1 MVKSHLFLF
10 SRKRN
15 SQIDILKEELHN
27 IIFAKAKSN
36 SIGQSLLA
44 RSYYISKQWLHRFK
58 YLSEPGPIDNSDF
71 LCKHNFVQPYLWT
84 KIESLTSLCS
94 LETWDFFVKNFGV
107 KYDDDDELE
116 QDAVTNGHDETAA
129 GGGGG
134 VVRPKTECMFLYPC
148 AQCQLDE
155 EALKQRQFFERTELT
170 RLQKKY
176 QAQLFQMHQPQSQ
189 RIPAIQPR
197 LFAISMSWF
206 KQWQQFVDSNQ
217 QRSLVALIPGKIN
230 NFSICVQQNKPTA
243 NTTETKQHHTPPVY
257 ILNKSKHLDHSAA
270 DLSKL
275 SSDHYLVHV

>member
-1 MVKSHLFLF
+1 MVKFHIFLIF
-10 SRKRN
+10 RKRN
-15 SQIDILKEELHN
+15 SQIDSLKEELQN

-36 SIGQSLLA
+36 SIGQSLLV

-94 LETWDFFVKNFGV
+94 FETWEFFVKNFGV
-107 KYDDDDELE
+107 KYNDDDDDDGAELE
-116 QDAVTNGHDETAA
+116 QDSAVTNGHDETAA
-129 GGGGG
+129 AAGVV

-217 QRSLVALIPGKIN
+217 QRSLPALIPGKIN
-230 NFSICVQQNKPTA
+230 NFSICVPQTKPPTTTTSSSSTDECKPT
-243 NTTETKQHHTPPVY
+243 VY
-257 ILNKSKHLDHSAA
+257 SLNKSKN
-270 DLSKL
+270 
-275 SSDHYLVHV
+275 